1 VASLLSAAAVTR
13 RVREIGTLKAF
24 GWRTSRIVAQIMGES
39 AVIGIVGAALG
50 IAIGLAGAGLIGA
63 LAPGLAATVSSNP
76 GSAPAE
82 NVSMNATGEHTSI
95 DQAAQHTVPVHLSA
109 PVSVET
115 IGLAVL
121 LAFLGAVIAGSIG
134 AWRAARLRP
143 AQAMASVA

>member
-1 VASLLSAAAVTR
+1 
-13 RVREIGTLKAF
+13 
-24 GWRTSRIVAQIMGES
+24 MGES

-50 IAIGLAGAGLIGA
+50 IAVGFAGAALVEA

-82 NVSMNATGEHTSI
+82 NVSFNASGAHTSI
-95 DQAAQHTVPVHLSA
+95 AQGAQHTVPVHLSA

-115 IGLAVL
+115 IGLAAA
-121 LAFLGAVIAGSIG
+121 LAVGGAIIAGSFG

-143 AQAMASVA
+143 ARAMANVA